1 MDADH
6 FKISAEL
13 LQKNATKSSV
23 RDLNAEFQMKGGKV
37 IHKVSKHGS
46 VFLLSHPDKKY
57 LEEFRIRLFLE
68 LDLLK
73 PEEVPEEFRKRS
85 APTPRYGETHKLRRG
100 WNVRSPREVDQG
112 IDDRPRRQPGFDRGQ
127 RRDDRPPHKEKR
139 EEPAEEVNVKSFLDR
154 WENIDVYMEITEKA
168 LKEGA
173 VDDGDI
179 IRFAYQA
186 DMEPD
191 KVRNLKKVLW
201 DSRCRGPR
209 EKCPFGKKKFRF
221 EGLMKI
227 LSGKVEGY
235 ERIDSPFSK
244 FLPLWEKNI
253 KKMYG
258 PFKEKQVEV
267 EGKISSYKAVY
278 RKDNE
283 HLKVLVYDTIMRIA
297 GTDDDM
303 KQTRKIWIKI
313 DLKEFEKVCK
323 EQQVHLEDIVRFRGK
338 CIFDNHFNDYWVV
351 DLEELSVIKK
361 GDGDLVTAVTG

>member
-37 IHKVSKHGS
+37 IHKASKHGS
-46 VFLLSHPDKKY
+46 VFLLSHSDQKY
-57 LEEFRIRLFLE
+57 LEEFRIRLFME
-68 LDLLK
+68 LGLLK
-73 PEEVPEEFRKRS
+73 PEEVPKEFRKKS
-85 APTPRYGETHKLRRG
+85 APAPRYGEAHKLRRG
-100 WNVRSPREVDQG
+100 WNVRSPREIDQG
-112 IDDRPRRQPGFDRGQ
+112 IDDRPRHQVDYNRE
-127 RRDDRPPHKEKR
+127 RRDDRPPHQEKR
-139 EEPAEEVNVKSFLDR
+139 EEPAKDVNARSFLDR
-154 WENIDVYMEITEKA
+154 WEDIDVYMEIIDKA
-168 LKEGA
+168 LREGA

-179 IRFAYQA
+179 IRFAYQT
-186 DMEPD
+186 DVEPD
-191 KVRNLKKVLW
+191 TIRNLKKVLW

-235 ERIDSPFSK
+235 ERIDSPFNK
-244 FLPLWEKNI
+244 FLAPWEKNV

-258 PFKEKQVEV
+258 PFKGKQVEV

-283 HLKVLVYDTIMRIA
+283 HLKILVYDTTMKVA

-303 KQTRKIWIKI
+303 RATRKIWIKVTLE
-313 DLKEFEKVCK
+313 DFEKIK
-323 EQQVHLEDIVRFRGK
+323 KDRQIHLEDIIRFNGK

-351 DLEELSVIKK
+351 DLKDLSVVKE
-361 GDGDLVTAVTG
+361 GEGDLVTAVAG